1 MADTFQA
8 QVLTPT
14 GKLFEGEVVG
24 VQVPGEQGSFEVQVN
39 HAPIVS
45 TLQVG
50 EVRVKQPGGTTL
62 RLAVTGGFVEMKSN
76 QLTLLAEAAE
86 KADEIDVDRAQAAL
100 EQAKNVLSDGSSE
113 RHEAEAALKRAKNRL
128 HVAGVTV

>member
-24 VQVPGEQGSFEVQVN
+24 VRVPGEEGSFEVQVN

-50 EVRVKQPGGTTL
+50 EVHVKKADGETL
-62 RLAVTGGFVEMKSN
+62 HLAVTGGFVEMKSN
-76 QLTLLAEAAE
+76 QLTLLAESAE
-86 KADEIDVDRAQAAL
+86 KADEIDVERARAAL
-100 EQAKNVLSDGSSE
+100 RQAKEELSDVSTDRS
-113 RHEAEAALKRAKNRL
+113 EAEAALLRAKNRL
-128 HVAGVTV
+128 HVAGASA

>member
-50 EVRVKQPGGTTL
+50 EVRVKKPGGEIL
-62 RLAVTGGFVEMKSN
+62 RLAVTGGFVEMKENRLSV
-76 QLTLLAEAAE
+76 LAEAAE
-86 KADEIDVDRAQAAL
+86 KAEQIDVERAQIAL
-100 EQAKNVLSDGSSE
+100 RQASEELSGPGTNRSD
-113 RHEAEAALKRAKNRL
+113 AEAALRRAKNRL
-128 HVAGVTV
+128 RVAGVPA